1 MGSKKTKPCDV
12 AVVGH
17 FSLDVLKLPTRSE
30 PYRVMGG
37 AVAFASLAAR
47 NLGAS
52 AAVVS
57 KVGEDFPQDYVNRML
72 SAGVDVTG
80 IVNARNEKTT
90 SFELT
95 YYKDLSERRLKLIAQ
110 GKAMAAAYLPADLE
124 AKAIHIAPIA
134 AEIPYE
140 VVAQLRKCTGCLSI
154 DPQGMTRRFG
164 PYGSVECCNEMDGRI
179 LPLIDIYKSSA
190 EEISELT
197 GKADLQEALA
207 AVHVLGPETVIAT
220 KGNEGCVVSVSGEV
234 FSVPACRSTR
244 VVDPTGAGD
253 VFVGAFLAKY
263 VRGHNS
269 RWCACVGSAAASF
282 VVEGVGSS
290 FFGDKEEIYSRAR
303 AVYKKR

>member
-1 MGSKKTKPCDV
+1 MGKKETKPCDV

-37 AVAFASLAAR
+37 AVTFVSLAAL

-57 KVGEDFPQDYVNRML
+57 KVGADFPQSYMNRLL

-80 IVNARNEKTT
+80 IVNARKEKTT

-95 YYKDLSERRLKLIAQ
+95 YNKDLSERKLRLNARGEAI
-110 GKAMAAAYLPADLE
+110 AAADLPADLE

-134 AEIPYE
+134 AEIPYK
-140 VVAQLRKCTGCLSI
+140 VVAQLRKCAGCLSI

-164 PYGSVECCNEMDGRI
+164 RDGSVECCNEMDGRI

-190 EEISELT
+190 EEISTLT
-197 GKADLQEALA
+197 GKADLREALA
-207 AVHVLGPETVIAT
+207 AVHVLGPGTVIAT
-220 KGNEGCVVSVSGEV
+220 KGDEGCVVSVSGEI

-253 VFVGAFLAKY
+253 VFIGAFLAEY
-263 VRGHNS
+263 VRGHDT

-282 VVEGVGSS
+282 VVEDVGSS
-290 FFGDKEEIYSRAR
+290 FFGDKEEIYFRAG